1 MAPTNNALAI
11 YWVDA
16 FTDRPFQGNPAVVV
30 PQADGLT
37 DFQMQQIAREVN
49 CSETAFVLTAATPE
63 ADFRLRW
70 FTPTQEVDLCGHA
83 TIAAFHAL
91 AQEGRFNLSQGVTQ
105 ILYIETRSGV
115 LPVTVD
121 WTEVRPWIWLTLP
134 GCSFEA
140 LAPDL
145 TQQLATILG
154 LSTPP
159 PPTAVKDSL
168 NQDVLIPIP
177 HLYELQ
183 ALSPNMSE
191 LACLGKQEG
200 WRGVCVYTTE
210 TVEPESAAHSRFF
223 APQSGI
229 SEDPVTGSVS
239 GPLALLLHQRALQ
252 EGESSGQALSA
263 QNPLEQSGPVRS
275 PTSSPTYRF
284 EQGDCLGRSGRL
296 IIELR
301 GEVAK
306 LGGQATTV
314 LRGEI
319 YL

>member
-1 MAPTNNALAI
+1 MVLTNSSLAI

-30 PQADGLT
+30 PQADDLT

-49 CSETAFVLTAATPE
+49 CSETAFVLTALAPE

-83 TIAAFHAL
+83 TIATFHAL

-121 WTEVRPWIWLTLP
+121 WTESRPWIWLTLP

-140 LAPDL
+140 IAPDL
-145 TQQLATILG
+145 AQQLAVVLG
-154 LSTPP
+154 FPVSVS
-159 PPTAVKDSL
+159 PTAVRDSL
-168 NQDVLIPIP
+168 NQDVLVSIA
-177 HLYELQ
+177 HLHELQ
-183 ALSPNMSE
+183 SLSPNMTE
-191 LACLGKQEG
+191 LAQLGKQEG
-200 WRGVCVYTTE
+200 WRGICVYTTE
-210 TVEPESAAHSRFF
+210 TVEPDSTAHSRFF

-239 GPLALLLHQRALQ
+239 GPLALLLHQKD
-252 EGESSGQALSA
+252 
-263 QNPLEQSGPVRS
+263 LEQKDLEHNGPLR
-275 PTSSPTYRF
+275 PPIYRF
-284 EQGDCLGRSGRL
+284 EQGDCMGRPGRL
-296 IIELR
+296 LIELK
-301 GEVAK
+301 GDVSK
-306 LGGQATTV
+306 LGGQAITV

>member
-1 MAPTNNALAI
+1 MALTNSSLAI

-30 PQADGLT
+30 PQADDLT

-49 CSETAFVLTAATPE
+49 CSETAFVLTALTPE

-83 TIAAFHAL
+83 TIATFHAL

-121 WTEVRPWIWLTLP
+121 WTESRPWIWLTLP

-140 LAPDL
+140 IAPELA
-145 TQQLATILG
+145 QQLAIVLG
-154 LSTPP
+154 LPASVPP
-159 PPTAVKDSL
+159 IAVRDSL
-168 NQDVLIPIP
+168 NQDVLIPIG
-177 HLYELQ
+177 HLHELQ
-183 ALSPNMSE
+183 ALSPNMAE
-191 LACLGKQEG
+191 LAQLGKQEG
-200 WRGVCVYTTE
+200 WRGICVYTTE
-210 TVEPESAAHSRFF
+210 TVEPESTAHSRFF

-239 GPLALLLHQRALQ
+239 GPLALLLHQKA
-252 EGESSGQALSA
+252 
-263 QNPLEQSGPVRS
+263 LEQKTLTQNALEQNS
-275 PTSSPTYRF
+275 PLHPPIYRF
-284 EQGDCLGRSGRL
+284 EQGDCMGRPGRL
-296 IIELR
+296 LIELK
-301 GEVAK
+301 GDVSK
-306 LGGQATTV
+306 LGGQAMTV

>member
-1 MAPTNNALAI
+1 MVLTNSALAI

-16 FTDRPFQGNPAVVV
+16 FTDRSFQGNPAVVV

-105 ILYIETRSGV
+105 ILYIDTRSGV

-121 WTEVRPWIWLTLP
+121 WTEARPWIWLTLP

-140 LAPDL
+140 IAPDL
-145 TQQLATILG
+145 AQRLAAVLG
-154 LSTPP
+154 FSAPMSLK
-159 PPTAVKDSL
+159 AVRDSL
-168 NQDVLIPIP
+168 NQDVLIPIS
-177 HLYELQ
+177 HLHELQ
-183 ALSPNMSE
+183 ALSPDMSA
-191 LACLGKQEG
+191 LAQLGKQEG
-200 WRGVCVYTTE
+200 WRGICVYTTE
-210 TVEPESAAHSRFF
+210 TVEPESTAHSRFF
-223 APQSGI
+223 APQSGVP
-229 SEDPVTGSVS
+229 EDPVTGSVS
-239 GPLALLLHQRALQ
+239 GPLALLLHQKALELKDESLEPSLLAQ
-252 EGESSGQALSA
+252 HSSGQNESA
-263 QNPLEQSGPVRS
+263 RS
-275 PTSSPTYRF
+275 PIYRF

-296 IIELR
+296 LIELR
-301 GEVAK
+301 TEIAK
-306 LGGQATTV
+306 LGGQAITV

>member
-1 MAPTNNALAI
+1 MTLTNSALAA

-49 CSETAFVLTAATPE
+49 CSETAFVLASATPE

-83 TIAAFHAL
+83 TIAALHAL

-105 ILYIETRSGV
+105 ILYMETRSGV

-121 WTEVRPWIWLTLP
+121 WTQARPWIWLTLP

-140 LAPDL
+140 ISPNLV
-145 TQQLATILG
+145 QQLAKVLG
-154 LSTPP
+154 LPAAHPS
-159 PPTAVKDSL
+159 AVLDSL
-168 NQDVLIPIP
+168 NQDVLIEIQ
-177 HLYELQ
+177 HLHQLQ
-183 ALSPNMSE
+183 SLSPNLGE
-191 LACLGKQEG
+191 LGQLGKQQG
-200 WRGVCVYTTE
+200 WRGICVYTAE

-229 SEDPVTGSVS
+229 PEDPVTGSAS
-239 GPLALLLHQRALQ
+239 GPLALLLRQKT
-252 EGESSGQALSA
+252 
-263 QNPLEQSGPVRS
+263 LETDAS
-275 PTSSPTYRF
+275 PQPWPRICRF
-284 EQGDCLGRSGRL
+284 EQGDCLGRAGRL
-296 IIELR
+296 LIELR
-301 GEVAK
+301 GNIPK
-306 LGGQATTV
+306 LGGQAITV
-314 LRGEI
+314 LRGEL

>member
-1 MAPTNNALAI
+1 MVLTNSALAI

-16 FTDRPFQGNPAVVV
+16 FTDLPFQGNPAVVV

-49 CSETAFVLTAATPE
+49 CSETAFVLTAAMPE

-70 FTPTQEVDLCGHA
+70 FTPTQEVNLCGHA

-121 WTEVRPWIWLTLP
+121 WTEARPWIWLTLP

-140 LAPDL
+140 IAPDL
-145 TQQLATILG
+145 AQQLATVLG
-154 LSTPP
+154 ISASM
-159 PPTAVKDSL
+159 PPTAVRDSL
-168 NQDVLIPIP
+168 NQDVLIPIS
-177 HLYELQ
+177 HLHELQ

-191 LACLGKQEG
+191 LAQLGKQEG
-200 WRGVCVYTTE
+200 WRGICVYTTE
-210 TVEPESAAHSRFF
+210 TVEPESTAHSRFF

-229 SEDPVTGSVS
+229 PEDPVTGSVS
-239 GPLALLLHQRALQ
+239 GPLALLLHRKSLEQ
-252 EGESSGQALSA
+252 EGKSPERFPVKQNSS
-263 QNPLEQSGPVRS
+263 EQTEPVR
-275 PTSSPTYRF
+275 SPTYRF
-284 EQGDCLGRSGRL
+284 EQGDCMGRSGRL
-296 IIELR
+296 LIELR
-301 GEVAK
+301 AEIAK
-306 LGGQATTV
+306 LGGQAVTV

>member
-1 MAPTNNALAI
+1 MVLTNSALSI

-134 GCSFEA
+134 GCSFEVIP
-140 LAPDL
+140 PDL
-145 TQQLATILG
+145 AQQLGTALG
-154 LSTPP
+154 LSSPMPP
-159 PPTAVKDSL
+159 MAVKDSL
-168 NQDVLIPIP
+168 NQDVLIPVS
-177 HLYELQ
+177 HLHELQ

-191 LACLGKQEG
+191 LGQLGKQEG
-200 WRGVCVYTTE
+200 WRGICVYTME
-210 TVEPESAAHSRFF
+210 TVEPESTAHSRFF
-223 APQSGI
+223 APQSGVP
-229 SEDPVTGSVS
+229 EDPVTGSVS
-239 GPLALLLHQRALQ
+239 GPLALLLHQKTL
-252 EGESSGQALSA
+252 E
-263 QNPLEQSGPVRS
+263 QNPLDQ
-275 PTSSPTYRF
+275 TSSARPPIYRF
-284 EQGDCLGRSGRL
+284 EQGDCLGRLGRL
-296 IIELR
+296 LIELR

-306 LGGQATTV
+306 LGGQAVTV

>member
-1 MAPTNNALAI
+1 MALTNSSLAI

-30 PQADGLT
+30 PQADTLT

-49 CSETAFVLTAATPE
+49 CSETAFVLTALTPE

-83 TIAAFHAL
+83 TIATFHAL

-121 WTEVRPWIWLTLP
+121 WTESRPWIWLTLP

-140 LAPDL
+140 IAPELAQL
-145 TQQLATILG
+145 LATVLG
-154 LSTPP
+154 LPAP
-159 PPTAVKDSL
+159 VPPTAVRDSL
-168 NQDVLIPIP
+168 NQDVLIPIA
-177 HLYELQ
+177 HLHELQ
-183 ALSPNMSE
+183 ALSPNMAE
-191 LACLGKQEG
+191 LAQLGKQEG
-200 WRGVCVYTTE
+200 WRGICVYTTE
-210 TVEPESAAHSRFF
+210 TVESESTAHSRFF

-239 GPLALLLHQRALQ
+239 GPLALLLHQKTLEQ
-252 EGESSGQALSA
+252 KTLA
-263 QNPLEQSGPVRS
+263 QNAPEQNNPLRP
-275 PTSSPTYRF
+275 PIYRF
-284 EQGDCLGRSGRL
+284 EQGDCMGRPGRL
-296 IIELR
+296 LIELK
-301 GEVAK
+301 GDVSK
-306 LGGQATTV
+306 LGGQAMTV

>member
-1 MAPTNNALAI
+1 MALTNSSLAI

-30 PQADGLT
+30 PQADTLT

-49 CSETAFVLTAATPE
+49 CSETAFVLTALTPE

-83 TIAAFHAL
+83 TIATFHAL

-121 WTEVRPWIWLTLP
+121 WTESRPWIWLTLP

-140 LAPDL
+140 IAPELA
-145 TQQLATILG
+145 QQLATVLG
-154 LSTPP
+154 LPASV
-159 PPTAVKDSL
+159 PPTAVRDSL
-168 NQDVLIPIP
+168 NQDVLIPIA
-177 HLYELQ
+177 HLHELQ
-183 ALSPNMSE
+183 ALSPNMAE
-191 LACLGKQEG
+191 LAQLGKQEG
-200 WRGVCVYTTE
+200 WRGICVYTTE
-210 TVEPESAAHSRFF
+210 TVESESTAHSRFF

-239 GPLALLLHQRALQ
+239 GPLALLLHQKTLEQ
-252 EGESSGQALSA
+252 KTLA
-263 QNPLEQSGPVRS
+263 QNAPEQNSPLRP
-275 PTSSPTYRF
+275 PIYRF
-284 EQGDCLGRSGRL
+284 EQGDCMGRPGRL
-296 IIELR
+296 LIELK
-301 GEVAK
+301 GDVSK
-306 LGGQATTV
+306 LGGQAMTV

>member
-1 MAPTNNALAI
+1 MALTNSSLAI

-30 PQADGLT
+30 PQADTLT

-49 CSETAFVLTAATPE
+49 CSETAFVLTALTPE

-83 TIAAFHAL
+83 TIATFHAL

-121 WTEVRPWIWLTLP
+121 WTESRLWIWLTLP

-140 LAPDL
+140 IAPELA
-145 TQQLATILG
+145 QQLATVLG
-154 LSTPP
+154 LPASV
-159 PPTAVKDSL
+159 PPTAVRDSL
-168 NQDVLIPIP
+168 NQDVLIPIA
-177 HLYELQ
+177 HLHELQ
-183 ALSPNMSE
+183 ALSPNMAE
-191 LACLGKQEG
+191 LAQLGKQEG
-200 WRGVCVYTTE
+200 WRGICVYTTE
-210 TVEPESAAHSRFF
+210 TVESESTAHSRFF

-239 GPLALLLHQRALQ
+239 GPLALLLHQKTLEQ
-252 EGESSGQALSA
+252 KTLA
-263 QNPLEQSGPVRS
+263 QNAPEQNSPLRP
-275 PTSSPTYRF
+275 PIYRF
-284 EQGDCLGRSGRL
+284 EQGDCMGRPGRL
-296 IIELR
+296 LIELK
-301 GEVAK
+301 GDVSK
-306 LGGQATTV
+306 LGGQAMTV